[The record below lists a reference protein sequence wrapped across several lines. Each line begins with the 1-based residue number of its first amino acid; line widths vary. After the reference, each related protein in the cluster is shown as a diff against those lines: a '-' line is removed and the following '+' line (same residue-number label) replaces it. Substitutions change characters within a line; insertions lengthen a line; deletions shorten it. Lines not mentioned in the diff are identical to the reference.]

1 MASLVRFSVS
11 SSSTELTV
19 IRMENFDLDQ
29 RELALARFEELN
41 PFGRLG
47 PRRDHGV
54 DGRASAEV
62 AADMPVYGPQELKE
76 ELDALRVRCGSTCSK
91 LGCLYTQ

>member
-1 MASLVRFSVS
+1 MMEAVNRHDWEALAANEAGATFVNHRQLASGQADSIVDHWSSIRTMASLVRFSVS

-41 PFGRLG
+41 RSGG
-47 PRRDHGV
+47 
-54 DGRASAEV
+54 
-62 AADMPVYGPQELKE
+62 
-76 ELDALRVRCGSTCSK
+76 
-91 LGCLYTQ
+91 

>member
-11 SSSTELTV
+11 SSSAELTV

-41 PFGRLG
+41 RSGG
-47 PRRDHGV
+47 
-54 DGRASAEV
+54 
-62 AADMPVYGPQELKE
+62 
-76 ELDALRVRCGSTCSK
+76 
-91 LGCLYTQ
+91 